1 MVINRLYVLYL
12 FCFNRKYTNTR
23 IKGDMKKSILFIIT
37 LAFLN
42 ACAEYSA
49 FVGPSLTMAK
59 SGSVLQSGTSLATSY
74 GIKKAIGKSP
84 GEYVLSMAKKN
95 HKLAM
100 DKKNHKLDTRLN
112 ENNNIILAQND
123 NIRECETIHSSP
135 LTEIFFDT
143 LDEIDCLRDPFSNIK

>member
-1 MVINRLYVLYL
+1 
-12 FCFNRKYTNTR
+12 
-23 IKGDMKKSILFIIT
+23 MKKSIILIIT

-74 GIKKAIGKSP
+74 GIKKAIGQSP
-84 GEYVLSMAKKN
+84 GEYVLSMA
-95 HKLAM
+95 
-100 DKKNHKLDTRLN
+100 KKNHKLDTRLN

>member
-1 MVINRLYVLYL
+1 MVINGLYVLYL
-12 FCFNRKYTNTR
+12 FCFNRKYINTR
-23 IKGDMKKSILFIIT
+23 IKGDMKKSILLIIT

-49 FVGPSLTMAK
+49 FVGPSITMAK

-74 GIKKAIGKSP
+74 GIKKAIGQSP
-84 GEYVLSMAKKN
+84 GEYVLS
-95 HKLAM
+95 LA
-100 DKKNHKLDTRLN
+100 KKNHKLDTRLN
-112 ENNNIILAQND
+112 ENKNIILAQND

-143 LDEIDCLRDPFSNIK
+143 LDEIDCLRDPFSTLK

>member
-1 MVINRLYVLYL
+1 MVINGLYVLYL

-23 IKGDMKKSILFIIT
+23 IKGDMKKSIILIIT

-74 GIKKAIGKSP
+74 GIKKAIGQSP
-84 GEYVLSMAKKN
+84 GEYVLSMA
-95 HKLAM
+95 
-100 DKKNHKLDTRLN
+100 KKNHKLDTRLN

>member
-23 IKGDMKKSILFIIT
+23 IKGDMKKSIILIIT

-74 GIKKAIGKSP
+74 GIKKAIGQSP
-84 GEYVLSMAKKN
+84 GEYVLSLAKKN
-95 HKLAM
+95 HKPDTL
-100 DKKNHKLDTRLN
+100 LDQ
-112 ENNNIILAQND
+112 NNNITAQNNNITLAQND
-123 NIRECETIHSSP
+123 NIRECETTHSSP

-143 LDEIDCLRDPFSNIK
+143 LDEIDCLRDPFSTLK

>member
-1 MVINRLYVLYL
+1 MVINGLYVLYL

-23 IKGDMKKSILFIIT
+23 IKGDMKKSIILIIT

-95 HKLAM
+95 HKL
-100 DKKNHKLDTRLN
+100 DTLLDQSN
-112 ENNNIILAQND
+112 DIILAQND

>member
-1 MVINRLYVLYL
+1 
-12 FCFNRKYTNTR
+12 
-23 IKGDMKKSILFIIT
+23 MKKSIILIIT

-49 FVGPSLTMAK
+49 FVGPSITMAK

-95 HKLAM
+95 HKL
-100 DKKNHKLDTRLN
+100 DTLLDQSN
-112 ENNNIILAQND
+112 DIILAQND
-123 NIRECETIHSSP
+123 NIRKCETLHSSS

-143 LDEIDCLRDPFSNIK
+143 LDEIDCLRDPFSIFK

>member
-1 MVINRLYVLYL
+1 MVINGLYVLYL

-23 IKGDMKKSILFIIT
+23 IKGDMKKSIILIIT

-74 GIKKAIGKSP
+74 GIKQATGQSP
-84 GEYVLSMAKKN
+84 GEYVLSLVKKN
-95 HKLAM
+95 
-100 DKKNHKLDTRLN
+100 DESDTPLD

-143 LDEIDCLRDPFSNIK
+143 LDEIDCLRDPFSTLK

>member
-1 MVINRLYVLYL
+1 MVIKYLYVDYL

-23 IKGDMKKSILFIIT
+23 IKGDMKKSIILIIT

-59 SGSVLQSGTSLATSY
+59 SGSVLQSGTTLATSY
-74 GIKKAIGKSP
+74 GIKKALGKSP
-84 GEYVLSMAKKN
+84 GEYALSLAKKN
-95 HKLAM
+95 HKPDTL
-100 DKKNHKLDTRLN
+100 LDQ
-112 ENNNIILAQND
+112 NNNITAQNNNITLAQND
-123 NIRECETIHSSP
+123 NIRECEIKHSSP

-143 LDEIDCLRDPFSNIK
+143 LDEIDCLRDPFSILK

>member
-1 MVINRLYVLYL
+1 MVINGLYVLYL

-23 IKGDMKKSILFIIT
+23 IKGDMKKSIILIIT

-74 GIKKAIGKSP
+74 GIKKAIGQSP
-84 GEYVLSMAKKN
+84 GEYVFSLAKKN
-95 HKLAM
+95 HKPNTLL
-100 DKKNHKLDTRLN
+100 DK
-112 ENNNIILAQND
+112 NNNIVLAQND
-123 NIRECETIHSSP
+123 NIRECETMHSSP

-143 LDEIDCLRDPFSNIK
+143 LDEIDCLRDPFSILK